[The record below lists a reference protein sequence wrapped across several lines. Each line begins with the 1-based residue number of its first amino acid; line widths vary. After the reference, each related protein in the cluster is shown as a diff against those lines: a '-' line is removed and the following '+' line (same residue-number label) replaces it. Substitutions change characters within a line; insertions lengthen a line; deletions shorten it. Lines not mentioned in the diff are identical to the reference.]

1 MEGNKLWLWFQQ
13 GGVVMYPILLCSII
27 ALAVFLERL
36 FAYRKG
42 RLIPKG
48 FVDSLFAAGKDL
60 KAVEQVCFKYKTPL
74 SRIILVGAKRAK
86 YSYEEAL
93 TAMESAGQ
101 HEISLLARELRI
113 LSTVG
118 NVAPMLG
125 FLGTV
130 LGMIKAFSTI
140 AKVGPGRPELIATG
154 IAEALITTAAGL
166 IVAIPSILA
175 YNFLKNK
182 LDKIAAEMEEIAL
195 DFLDRFVGD

>member
-1 MEGNKLWLWFQQ
+1 
-13 GGVVMYPILLCSII
+13 MYPILLCSII